1 MPPHPKWAD
10 DQIEE
15 MLNFMREGRTLT
27 EIAAEPRMPSID
39 TMNRWEAEQD
49 TELGA
54 AITRARDLGYQ
65 VRAENAVLNAE
76 KAEDPQKG
84 RLAFDANRWF
94 LGKMRPKIFGEAAMI
109 KHANH
114 EGEKLEL
121 DDVSKFT
128 RLAAISAQLASMTG
142 EGDEPADEPG

>member
-15 MLNFMREGRTLT
+15 MLNLMREGRTLT
-27 EIAAEPRMPSID
+27 EIASDSRMPSID

-65 VRAENAVLNAE
+65 VRAEKAVIRAQT
-76 KAEDPQKG
+76 AEDAQLG
-84 RLAFDANRWF
+84 RLSFDADRWF
-94 LGKMRPKIFGEAAMI
+94 LAHMKPKVFGTLI
-109 KHANH
+109 KHGNADGSNIDLAGQLQAAK
-114 EGEKLEL
+114 ERAARGE
-121 DDVSKFT
+121 
-128 RLAAISAQLASMTG
+128 
-142 EGDEPADEPG
+142 

>member
-1 MPPHPKWAD
+1 MAPHPKWSD

-15 MLNFMREGRTLT
+15 MLGYMRTGMTMT
-27 EIAAEPRMPSID
+27 EIALDPRMPSID

-49 TELGA
+49 TDLGA

-65 VRAENAVLNAE
+65 VRAEKSVINAE
-76 KAEDPQKG
+76 QAEDPQKG

-128 RLAAISAQLASMTG
+128 RLAAISAQLTG
-142 EGDEPADEPG
+142 LLGSADEPTDEPG

>member
-1 MPPHPKWAD
+1 MGRGPKWSD

-15 MLNFMREGRTLT
+15 MLERMRSGQTLT
-27 EIAAEPRMPSID
+27 EIASDPRMPSID
-39 TMNRWEAEQD
+39 SMNRWEAEQD

-65 VRAENAVLNAE
+65 VRAERAVINAE
-76 KAEDPQKG
+76 TAEDPAKG

-94 LGKMRPKIFGEAAMI
+94 LGKMRPKIFGEAALI

-114 EGEKLEL
+114 EGDKLEL

-128 RLAAISAQLASMTG
+128 RLAAIAAQIAKQA
-142 EGDEPADEPG
+142 EQGDEPSNEPG

>member
-15 MLNFMREGRTLT
+15 MLKRMREGETLT
-27 EIAAEPRMPSID
+27 SISSDARMPSID

-54 AITRARDLGYQ
+54 AITRARELGYTT
-65 VRAENAVLNAE
+65 RAE
-76 KAEDPQKG
+76 KALLEAETCEDPQKG

-94 LGKMRPKIFGEAAMI
+94 LGKMHPKKFGDATTL
-109 KHANH
+109 KHAGH

-121 DDVSKFT
+121 DDVAKFT
-128 RLAAISAQLASMTG
+128 RLAALSQKLNISQGAQDDAADDAS
-142 EGDEPADEPG
+142 

>member
-1 MPPHPKWAD
+1 MPPHPKWSD

-15 MLNFMREGRTLT
+15 MLHRMRAGETLT
-27 EIAAEPRMPSID
+27 EISADPRMPSMQ
-39 TMNRWEAEQD
+39 TMANWEAEQD
-49 TELGA
+49 TELGLG
-54 AITRARDLGYQ
+54 ITRARDLGYQ
-65 VRAENAVLNAE
+65 VRAENAVINAQ

-128 RLAAISAQLASMTG
+128 RLAAISAQLTG
-142 EGDEPADEPG
+142 LLGSADEPTDEPG